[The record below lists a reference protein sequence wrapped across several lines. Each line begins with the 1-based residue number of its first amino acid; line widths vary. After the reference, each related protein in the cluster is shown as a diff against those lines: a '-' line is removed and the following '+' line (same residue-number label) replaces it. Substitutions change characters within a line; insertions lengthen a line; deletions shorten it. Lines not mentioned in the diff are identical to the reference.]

1 MPLVEKKTKV
11 YKYKYYVYPILI
23 TLPGKEDK
31 PIFIEPVRILNLAI
45 DRNFVDNIMPTI
57 TITFTMNKKDYKD
70 LIVNKN
76 KATLTL
82 KIDKIRYFNE
92 EDKNIFRQNWIN
104 CNFSIMTDSDLQNNT
119 EFMDEYMKNTD
130 KPDVPNK
137 TNEKQLIN
145 ITVTCFDKEI
155 LKGFKKTVN
164 IVSSSINSAS
174 ALGYIFNKAKFKSI
188 MMTPP
193 DNKSSKRLIMPESD
207 IQEAIEYIHT
217 NIGIYDTG
225 YRLFADMDNTFY
237 FLSGDPN
244 SKCFKP
250 EEMKNI
256 YFDCQD
262 LSAQPGLVYGMY
274 SDDKETLHIVLGAD
288 DINYKSNSAAA
299 KELSPTKIKTIGG
312 DTVGDSKGTDD
323 GFDSGENVLVID
335 NKRGNDHYVKSLLFK
350 TRSGKLKA
358 FVRLIESD
366 LSELTPNKNYYI
378 NYVNNLKLSEKY
390 SGLYKCNRIITEF
403 NRSGDYFKAVSA
415 MELMK

>member
-1 MPLVEKKTKV
+1 
-11 YKYKYYVYPILI
+11 
-23 TLPGKEDK
+23 
-31 PIFIEPVRILNLAI
+31 
-45 DRNFVDNIMPTI
+45 
-57 TITFTMNKKDYKD
+57 
-70 LIVNKN
+70 
-76 KATLTL
+76 
-82 KIDKIRYFNE
+82 
-92 EDKNIFRQNWIN
+92 
-104 CNFSIMTDSDLQNNT
+104 
-119 EFMDEYMKNTD
+119 
-130 KPDVPNK
+130 
-137 TNEKQLIN
+137 
-145 ITVTCFDKEI
+145 
-155 LKGFKKTVN
+155 
-164 IVSSSINSAS
+164 
-174 ALGYIFNKAKFKSI
+174 
-188 MMTPP
+188 
-193 DNKSSKRLIMPESD
+193 
-207 IQEAIEYIHT
+207 
-217 NIGIYDTG
+217 
-225 YRLFADMDNTFY
+225 
-237 FLSGDPN
+237 
-244 SKCFKP
+244 
-250 EEMKNI
+250 MKNI